1 MFGYV
6 NIDKP
11 NIMFKDYDTYKAYY
25 CGLCKT
31 LGTHH
36 NSQLMRFSVNFD
48 ITFLTLLAHNYRKVT
63 PTFTKGRCI
72 AHPVGNKFYI
82 VDNNEVQECITDINV
97 MLGYYKLDDDVYDN
111 NNAIKAMGKAF
122 FSGKYKK
129 VAKKYPALDEIL
141 KENYYKLRQLESE
154 KCTRLDL
161 LADKF
166 ATILVAVGEVAC
178 KKTDDNLKKL
188 CYNLGRWIYII
199 DAYDDLEKDI
209 AGGVYNPLAVD
220 GQLDDNKR
228 AKIRETV
235 EYSLQHAINS
245 IIESYDAMEI
255 SVSEGALSN
264 VIYCGLQARTNMVL
278 ERGKN
283 GTKID

>member
-36 NSQLMRFSVNFD
+36 SSQLMRFSVNFD
-48 ITFLTLLAHNYRKVT
+48 ITFLTLLAHNYRKVM
-63 PTFTKGRCI
+63 PTFSKERCI
-72 AHPVGNKFYI
+72 AHPIGKKFFV

-111 NNAIKAMGKAF
+111 KSTIKSIGKAYF
-122 FSGKYKK
+122 ATKYKK
-129 VAKKYPALDEIL
+129 VATKYPELDKIV
-141 KENYYKLRQLESE
+141 KDNYFELRKLESE
-154 KCTRLDL
+154 KCPKLDL

-166 ATILVAVGEVAC
+166 AKILVAVGEVAC
-178 KKTDDNLKKL
+178 KKTDDNLQKL

-209 AGGVYNPLAVD
+209 ADGVFNPLAVN
-220 GQLDDNKR
+220 GKLDDSTR
-228 AKIRETV
+228 ATIKETV
-235 EYSLQHAINS
+235 EFSLQHAINA
-245 IIESYDAMEI
+245 IIASYDAMDI
-255 SVSEGALSN
+255 SISEGALSN
-264 VIYCGLQARTNMVL
+264 VVYCGLQARTNSVL
-278 ERGKN
+278 KRGEN
-283 GTKID
+283 GKQNS

>member
-11 NIMFKDYDTYKAYY
+11 NIIFKDYDTYKAYY

-31 LGTHH
+31 LGTHT

-48 ITFLTLLAHNYRKVT
+48 ITFLTLLAHNARNLQ
-63 PTFTKGRCI
+63 PTFEKERCI
-72 AHPVGNKFYI
+72 AHPVGSKFY
-82 VDNNEVQECITDINV
+82 VVQNNEIQECIADINV

-111 NNAIKAMGKAF
+111 KSVTRRMGRAF

-129 VAKKYPALDEIL
+129 AAEKYPQLDKVL
-141 KENYYKLRQLESE
+141 RTNYLELRELEGKKCAQLD
-154 KCTRLDL
+154 R

-166 ATILVAVGEVAC
+166 AKILVAVGEVAC
-178 KKTDDNLKKL
+178 GKTDANLQSL

-209 AGGVYNPLAVD
+209 EGGVFNPLAVD
-220 GQLDDNKR
+220 GQLDDEKR
-228 AKIRETV
+228 KSIYDTV
-235 EYSLQHAINS
+235 QCSLRSAIG
-245 IIESYDAMEI
+245 IIIDCYNAMEI
-255 SVSEGALSN
+255 SISEGALSN
-264 VIYCGLQARTNMVL
+264 V
-278 ERGKN
+278 
-283 GTKID
+283 